1 MTKTSPLTPNPA
13 IPAPKV
19 LNNALLRRV
28 VFICGWLSFIL
39 GVIGIFLPLLP
50 TTPFILLAAACFA
63 RSSPKFYAWITSHHR
78 YGPMIANYLAGNG
91 LPIKAKVMAI
101 SLLWVSV
108 SFTLLVV
115 SLLWAKLAMLTT
127 ALAVSA
133 YIVWRLPTL
142 KEK

>member
-1 MTKTSPLTPNPA
+1 MTSTPLPT
-13 IPAPKV
+13 PKV
-19 LNNALLRRV
+19 LANPLIRRM
-28 VFICGWLSFIL
+28 VFIFGWLSLVI

-91 LPIKAKVMAI
+91 LPIKAKVIAI

-108 SFTLLVV
+108 SFTLFIV
-115 SLLWAKLAMLTT
+115 SLLWAKLAMLAT

-133 YIVWRLPTL
+133 YIIWRLPTL
-142 KEK
+142 KVS